1 MSCVAAISNI
11 YLPHH
16 QDVVR
21 GKRDHLGVHNTG
33 NVVLK
38 TSQHGDGYIVV
49 DGQQR
54 ITTTML
60 LLAALRQVSS
70 GVLEWP
76 ELMLCQIVGM
86 KSGLWT

>member
-1 MSCVAAISNI
+1 MSLNT
-11 YLPHH
+11 

-21 GKRDHLGVHNTG
+21 GQRDHLGVHNTG

-60 LLAALRQVSS
+60 LLAALRYVKS
-70 GVLEWP
+70 GVGGGHHRRY
-76 ELMLCQIVGM
+76 IVEM
-86 KSGLWT
+86 KS

>member
-1 MSCVAAISNI
+1 MVTGLISLTI
-11 YLPHH
+11 

-33 NVVLK
+33 NVVL
-38 TSQHGDGYIVV
+38 TTQEGNGYIVV

-60 LLAALRQVSS
+60 LLTALRHV
-70 GVLEWP
+70 
-76 ELMLCQIVGM
+76 
-86 KSGLWT
+86 KSCGAGGFI

>member
-1 MSCVAAISNI
+1 M
-11 YLPHH
+11 
-16 QDVVR
+16 R

-38 TSQHGDGYIVV
+38 AAQDGEGFIVV

-60 LLAALRQVSS
+60 LLTALRQV
-70 GVLEWP
+70 
-76 ELMLCQIVGM
+76 
-86 KSGLWT
+86 KSGGGGGGII

>member
-1 MSCVAAISNI
+1 M
-11 YLPHH
+11 
-16 QDVVR
+16 R

-60 LLAALRQVSS
+60 LLAALRHVKSVG
-70 GVLEWP
+70 GVLGYIVILYVVEMKLCSWTCRKI
-76 ELMLCQIVGM
+76 ELQSTPSCSAL
-86 KSGLWT
+86 